1 MSTHFL
7 APRSLACK
15 VVKKV
20 HGDYMTCKAFNSRVI
35 SQWLLDCA
43 THADER
49 SFPASPDRIFG
60 KWLEP
65 EVACGNRV
73 FPSDER
79 FIHLKLALMLGQEGK
94 TF

>member
-1 MSTHFL
+1 MSAQLL
-7 APRSLACK
+7 APRSLSRK
-15 VVKKV
+15 VIKKV

-35 SQWLLDCA
+35 CQWLLDCA
-43 THADER
+43 THADEK

-60 KWLEP
+60 QWLEP

-79 FIHLKLALMLGQEGK
+79 FIHLKLALTLGQECN